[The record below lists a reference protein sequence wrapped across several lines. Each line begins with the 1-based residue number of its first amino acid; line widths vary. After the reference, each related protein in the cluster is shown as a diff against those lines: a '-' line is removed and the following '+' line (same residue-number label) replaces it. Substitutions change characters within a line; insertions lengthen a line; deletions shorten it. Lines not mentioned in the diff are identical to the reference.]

1 MYITDIIPNF
11 AQVISIAILA
21 LGILAFT
28 VSIITQVIKNVWI
41 FAEIPTNIIVFL
53 LSIIITGAACTAV
66 LDYYKY
72 PLVWYTVAA
81 IIVLGFF
88 VAFIAMEGW
97 KKFMETFNSFYKK
110 DIDKEYPN
118 FFE

>member
-1 MYITDIIPNF
+1 MYLTDIIPNF

-41 FAEIPTNIIVFL
+41 FADIPTNIIVFI
-53 LSIIITGAACTAV
+53 LSIILTGALCAAV
-66 LDYYKY
+66 LDYINY
-72 PLVWYTVAA
+72 PVVWYTWAA

-97 KKFMETFNSFYKK
+97 KKFMETFKSFYKHDVEK
-110 DIDKEYPN
+110 N
-118 FFE
+118 FTDYF